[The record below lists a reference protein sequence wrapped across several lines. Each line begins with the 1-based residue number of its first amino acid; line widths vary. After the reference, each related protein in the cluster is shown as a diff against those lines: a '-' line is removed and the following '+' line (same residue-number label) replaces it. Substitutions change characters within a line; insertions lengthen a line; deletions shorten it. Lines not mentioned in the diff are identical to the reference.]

1 MTLPG
6 NAILPTGG
14 GIMPLQIGIDAQTEE
29 AVVLADDALLRHV
42 VILGATGAGKT
53 VLGKAFLE
61 EAVRAG
67 VPVIAVDPQGD
78 LASLA
83 LRPTPESA
91 EAHPV
96 PEEIAEEYWA
106 RAAVSILTPGSTR
119 GTPVA
124 LNPLQ
129 RPPSAATSEDLIISL
144 DALAESLAAAMGY
157 DPGAEVGARVKD
169 VLFLTLQGAMK
180 PGPWPSDIP
189 SLVRLLER
197 DPSPDAA
204 KLLTSRERA
213 ALVRRAESMTV
224 GAKGLLFTAGPA
236 TDGRGGDPGREGNR
250 SGRGRGRHRRAR
262 PRPLRRRAWLLWS
275 RGDRLEDHDGRSVPR
290 DPPPQVGGAP
300 TPPRRTH
307 RWPRRVLGP
316 DDRLRSTPR
325 SAEATRPIPPPL
337 PARDGAEARTGPAP
351 PTDARDPER
360 ADRPEGF
367 LLPPALAGRGGGPFG
382 RPNGRAG
389 RPPVLCERGD
399 GRARPRGLRSP
410 HVRRDPPEGC
420 GATRATRGG
429 VRPRARDRRN
439 GQRSD
444 SDREGRTVACPRD
457 RADDPRREADG
468 NGARTR
474 PAADVAIRRPLE
486 RRRSRTHDVDGG
498 DLRFRLR
505 QVSVRPS
512 IT

>member
-1 MTLPG
+1 MPLPG
-6 NAILPTGG
+6 NASLPTGG
-14 GIMPLQIGIDAQTEE
+14 GMMPLQIGIDAETEE
-29 AVVLADDALLRHV
+29 PVLLAEDALLRHV

-83 LRPTPESA
+83 LRPTSESA

-96 PEEIAEEYWA
+96 PAEIADEYWSC
-106 RAAVSILTPGSTR
+106 AAVSILTPGSTR

-124 LNPLQ
+124 LNPLK

-180 PGPWPSDIP
+180 SGPWPSDIP

-213 ALVRRAESMTV
+213 ALVRRSESMTV

-236 TDGRGGDPGREGNR
+236 LDVEAMLHAPGGRVPVNVVYTGGLRNARERELVVATLCKDVVAWMTAHPSGDLRLGDPPRSRPGREVPGDPRDRGHFGVGFDGERAGFPPATDGRGGDPGREGDR

-262 PRPLRRRAWLLWS
+262 PRPLRRRAWLLRS
-275 RGDRLEDHDGRSVPR
+275 RGDRLEDHDRRSVPR
-290 DPPPQVGGAP
+290 DPPPQVRGAP
-300 TPPRRTH
+300 TAPRRTH

-337 PARDGAEARTGPAP
+337 PAREGDEARAGPAP

-360 ADRPEGF
+360 AHRPEGF
-367 LLPPALAGRGGGPFG
+367 LLPTALARRGGGPFG

-389 RPPVLCERGD
+389 RPPVLRERGD

-410 HVRRDPPEGC
+410 HV
-420 GATRATRGG
+420 
-429 VRPRARDRRN
+429 
-439 GQRSD
+439 
-444 SDREGRTVACPRD
+444 
-457 RADDPRREADG
+457 
-468 NGARTR
+468 
-474 PAADVAIRRPLE
+474 
-486 RRRSRTHDVDGG
+486 
-498 DLRFRLR
+498 
-505 QVSVRPS
+505 
-512 IT
+512 